1 MKLVSVAVA
10 VLVAAPF
17 AARGAAPSGPTEVEA
32 KAAPSA
38 PNLTVGL
45 KAGGIFPQ
53 VLNRLSSTYTVA
65 LEVGWLLPILNRQ
78 LALVVEGAYSA
89 PATSVSVEDPRVAS
103 GTYQYELI
111 EQTFGLYAG
120 PKYYFLPLRGTFIP
134 WVSVGIRAQFIESQ
148 LSGLSEQPFGAQ
160 QEQGT
165 HVAFGGQAGLGYH
178 LGPGFLGLELQLISS
193 PLDHLVTGKVDVG
206 DLSVRAGYHFAF

>member
-1 MKLVSVAVA
+1 MIIL
-10 VLVAAPF
+10 
-17 AARGAAPSGPTEVEA
+17 
-32 KAAPSA
+32 
-38 PNLTVGL
+38 GL

-53 VLNRLSSTYTVA
+53 VLSPLSSTYTLA

-89 PATSVSVEDPRVAS
+89 PTRSLSVDDPRLPS
-103 GTYQYELI
+103 GSYQYSVT
-111 EQTFGLYAG
+111 EQTFGIYAG
-120 PKYYFLPLRGTFIP
+120 PKYFFLPLRGTFIP

-148 LSGLSEQPFGAQ
+148 LAGLSDQPFGAH

-165 HVAFGGQAGLGYH
+165 HVAFGGQAGIGYH
-178 LGPGFLGLELQLISS
+178 LGPGFVGLELQMISS
-193 PLDHLVTGKVDVG
+193 PLNHLVTGNVDVG

>member
-1 MKLVSVAVA
+1 MIIL
-10 VLVAAPF
+10 
-17 AARGAAPSGPTEVEA
+17 
-32 KAAPSA
+32 
-38 PNLTVGL
+38 GL

-53 VLNRLSSTYTVA
+53 VLNRLSSTFTLA

-89 PATSVSVEDPRVAS
+89 PATSVSAADPRVPAGS
-103 GTYQYELI
+103 YQYGLV

-120 PKYYFLPLRGTFIP
+120 PKYFFLPLRGTFIP
-134 WVSVGIRAQFIESQ
+134 WVSVGIRTQFIESQ
-148 LSGLSEQPFGAQ
+148 LSGGAEQSFGPH

-165 HVAFGGQAGLGYH
+165 HVAFGGQAGIGYH
-178 LGPGFLGLELQLISS
+178 LGPGFVALEVQMISS

-206 DLSVRAGYHFAF
+206 DLAVRAGYHFAF